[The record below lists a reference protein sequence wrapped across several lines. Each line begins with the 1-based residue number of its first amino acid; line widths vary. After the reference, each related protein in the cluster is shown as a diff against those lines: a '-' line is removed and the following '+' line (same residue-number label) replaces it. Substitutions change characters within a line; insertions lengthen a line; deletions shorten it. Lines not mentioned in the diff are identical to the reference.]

1 MKILVISDVNIND
14 LVSLNI
20 IQNELIASNEQEV
33 IDFDLV
39 FIRKLKGK
47 NIFFNDKN

>member
-39 FIRKLKGK
+39 FIVSHQL
-47 NIFFNDKN
+47 FHEHALFH